1 MIGSLI
7 YSNYDINVILLSIK
21 ILTLI
26 YYIIKYATKGNCNQ
40 YQGVIAAALIKK
52 AYKDLEIRFSLANT
66 ISRLDKFSLK
76 AFNQL
81 SYNWNVNWL
90 LVTSFLLDLP
100 DYYFPI
106 AIVKTNNIA
115 FVKTKLEVI
124 LSS

>member
-1 MIGSLI
+1 M
-7 YSNYDINVILLSIK
+7 
-21 ILTLI
+21 LTLI

-40 YQGVIAAALIKK
+40 YQGVIAAVIIKK

-90 LVTSFLLDLP
+90 LVTSFLLGLP